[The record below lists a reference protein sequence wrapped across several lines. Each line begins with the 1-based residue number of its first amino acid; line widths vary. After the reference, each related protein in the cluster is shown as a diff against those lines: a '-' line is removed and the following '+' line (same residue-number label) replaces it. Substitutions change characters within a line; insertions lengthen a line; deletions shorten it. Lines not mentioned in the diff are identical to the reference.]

1 MTFTEKPPVPEDHA
15 AAEEHHEIRTHFEDQ
30 LHAIQVG
37 IVDMGTMVRENI
49 RRAGEVVTEG
59 RLDLVDAVIEAD
71 RPINELYSE
80 LEEQVFQVL
89 ALQQPV
95 AGDLRFLVVATRA
108 VYEVER
114 SGDLAVNIAK
124 SVQRIDGV
132 PADAVLISTLE
143 QLIDAAATMFS
154 RGVEAVASM
163 DESIGLMA
171 EEEDEATDE
180 LTSEL
185 FKAVTARQEE
195 LGLETSVALFY
206 IGRFLERIG
215 DHGVNLAENV
225 TFAVSGEFPNSD
237 ES

>member
-1 MTFTEKPPVPEDHA
+1 M
-15 AAEEHHEIRTHFEDQ
+15 
-30 LHAIQVG
+30 
-37 IVDMGTMVRENI
+37 
-49 RRAGEVVTEG
+49 
-59 RLDLVDAVIEAD
+59 
-71 RPINELYSE
+71 
-80 LEEQVFQVL
+80 
-89 ALQQPV
+89 
-95 AGDLRFLVVATRA
+95 ATRA

-114 SGDLAVNIAK
+114 SGDLAVNVAK
-124 SVQRIDGV
+124 SVQRVDGV

-185 FKAVTARQEE
+185 FKVVTARQEE

-206 IGRFLERIG
+206 VGRFLERIG
-215 DHGVNLAENV
+215 DHGVNLAESV

-237 ES
+237 EV